1 MNKTFLY
8 HGVSTSHS
16 ARSRKRGRIFTRSLM
31 LVSIFIVSVIA
42 LIAGPTIPIEI
53 LASRADQNDE
63 LSSQAI
69 SPSASQQIQTLED
82 EKESRT
88 PAQQK
93 IDSQLLYALKLE
105 RAQPIASALQSLQ
118 ADVGES
124 EQGRVVVGPTNESA

>member
-1 MNKTFLY
+1 
-8 HGVSTSHS
+8 
-16 ARSRKRGRIFTRSLM
+16 M

-124 EQGRVVVGPTNESA
+124 EQGRVVVDSSGTVEDKLLQAFANVGATILASPPE